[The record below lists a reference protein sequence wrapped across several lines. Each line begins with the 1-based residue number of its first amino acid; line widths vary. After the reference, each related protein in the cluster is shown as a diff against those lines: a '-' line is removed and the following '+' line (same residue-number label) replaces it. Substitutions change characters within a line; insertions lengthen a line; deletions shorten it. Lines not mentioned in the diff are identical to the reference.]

1 MSKKSINL
9 SHGSILNSI
18 LLNILIN
25 YLNCE
30 MECTLRIF
38 EDESKLIKTV
48 HILKDRTA
56 SKTDL
61 TETS

>member
-9 SHGSILNSI
+9 SHGSILSSI
-18 LLNILIN
+18 LFNIFIN

-30 MECTLRIF
+30 MECTLSVF
-38 EDESKLIKTV
+38 DDESKLIRTV
-48 HILKDRTA
+48 HILKGRTA

-61 TETS
+61 TEAS